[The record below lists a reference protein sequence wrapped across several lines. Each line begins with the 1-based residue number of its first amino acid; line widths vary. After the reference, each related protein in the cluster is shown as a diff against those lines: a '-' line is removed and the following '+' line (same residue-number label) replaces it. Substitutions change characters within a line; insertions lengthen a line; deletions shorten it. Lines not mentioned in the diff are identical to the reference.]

1 MPPQVL
7 RDYQQRGISE
17 ILACYRAGARST
29 LAVAPTG
36 SGKTT
41 VFSSMLAELA
51 ARGQR
56 GAVLVHRRELAS
68 QACTRLQEFGVR
80 RGLIMAGEEPDPTA
94 LIQVASVDTLNVR
107 IKNNP
112 ALQRWAASVRFV
124 VCDEAHLSTAPK
136 WRAVLGYFTGALVL
150 GVTATPWRLSGKPL
164 AGQYDRCVVIA
175 TPRELREQGHLCGYQ
190 GFSYLTP
197 DLSDVH
203 TVAGEYNERE
213 SAAVMSESAIVD
225 NVAEEWGK
233 HARELSTVVFAVT
246 VEHSQQLTAAF
257 RAAGVKAEHLDGTTP
272 HEERRRILKRVEQ
285 GHTRVLCNVGV
296 AVEGLDIPRLKC
308 CILARPTKSL
318 ARAIQMM
325 GRVRRPCAECPCGHV
340 FVPRFDGLACPKCNG
355 RSWKWIDARIHDH
368 AFIISNPMLGLPDA
382 DRDYTLTAKPEKP
395 PSLSTCEECRA
406 VFTGP
411 RCTSC
416 GGENEPAPVTERV
429 LNTVSAEGLE
439 RREFSSDDA
448 PAAAPV
454 PARNPN
460 PVKIDWATV
469 KIGRLFDGVFLG
481 TSEEETSFG
490 KRKRHLL
497 RGEERDYSL
506 PGTSELDRRMA
517 KVEVGTK
524 VRVKYGGRELR
535 ARAPHRFTVEAD
547 DGKPVVEETPVERY
561 LRKRREEP

>member
-7 RDYQQRGISE
+7 RDYQQRGE
-17 ILACYRAGARST
+17 AQILSAFREGARSILAVLPTGGGKTSVFCHT
-29 LAVAPTG
+29 LA
-36 SGKTT
+36 
-41 VFSSMLAELA
+41 EIA

-68 QACTRLQEFGVR
+68 QACNRLREFGVR

-107 IKNNP
+107 IKDNP
-112 ALQRWAASVRFV
+112 TLQRWAASVRFV

-213 SAAVMSESAIVD
+213 SAEAMSESAIVD
-225 NVAEEWGK
+225 NVVEEWGK

-257 RAAGVKAEHLDGTTP
+257 RAAGVRAEHLDGTTKLKGP
-272 HEERRRILKRVEQ
+272 DGREAILRRVEQ
-285 GHTRVLCNVGV
+285 GLTRVLCNVGV

-308 CILARPTKSL
+308 CVLARPTTSL

-325 GRVRRPCAECPCGHV
+325 GRVRRPYAECPCGYG
-340 FVPRFDGLACPKCNG
+340 FVPKFHDLACPKCGG
-355 RSWKWIDARIHDH
+355 RSWRWVTARIHDH
-368 AFIISNPMLGLPDA
+368 AFVIGTHGLPD
-382 DRDYTLTAKPEKP
+382 DERDYTLTAKPEKP

-406 VFTGP
+406 LFSGP
-411 RCTSC
+411 RCTAC
-416 GGENEPAPVTERV
+416 NVEPSGAVTERV
-429 LNTVSAEGLE
+429 LQTVSAEGLE
-439 RREFSSDDA
+439 RREFSSGEEKVIV
-448 PAAAPV
+448 PV
-454 PARNPN
+454 RNPK
-460 PVKIDWATV
+460 PIDVRWETP
-469 KIGRLFDGVFLG
+469 GRVVEGIYRRTWTEKTSWGEQRRYLFEG
-481 TSEEETSFG
+481 T
-490 KRKRHLL
+490 K
-497 RGEERDYSL
+497 RDYSIPGTTRLDALMRGVEIGSLTRVTFTKETSL
-506 PGTSELDRRMA
+506 PGGKSRR
-517 KVEVGTK
+517 E
-524 VRVKYGGRELR
+524 
-535 ARAPHRFTVEAD
+535 FTVEVD
-547 DGKPVVEETPVERY
+547 EPEPTPVPQPLSVPRWVKEMT
-561 LRKRREEP
+561 

>member
-1 MPPQVL
+1 M
-7 RDYQQRGISE
+7 
-17 ILACYRAGARST
+17 ILSAFKEGARSILAVLPTGGGKTSVFCHT
-29 LAVAPTG
+29 LA
-36 SGKTT
+36 
-41 VFSSMLAELA
+41 EIA

-68 QACTRLQEFGVR
+68 QACNRLREFGVR

-107 IKNNP
+107 IRENP
-112 ALQRWAASVRFV
+112 TLQRWAASVRFV

-136 WRAVLGYFTGALVL
+136 WRAVLGYFTRALVL

-203 TVAGEYNERE
+203 TAAGEYNERE
-213 SAAVMSESAIVD
+213 SAKAMSESAIVD
-225 NVAEEWGK
+225 NVVEEWGK

-257 RAAGVKAEHLDGTTP
+257 KAAGVRAEHLDGTTP

-285 GHTRVLCNVGV
+285 GLTRVLCNVGV

-308 CILARPTKSL
+308 CVLARPTKSL

-325 GRVRRPCAECPCGHV
+325 GRVRRPYAECPCGCG
-340 FVPRFDGLACPKCNG
+340 FVPKFHALACPKCGG
-355 RSWKWIDARIHDH
+355 RSWRWVTARIHDH
-368 AFIISNPMLGLPDA
+368 AFVIGTHGLPD
-382 DRDYTLTAKPEKP
+382 DERDYTLTAKPEKP
-395 PSLSTCEECRA
+395 PALRMCSECRA
-406 VFTGP
+406 WFSGNQ
-411 RCTSC
+411 CTACSH
-416 GGENEPAPVTERV
+416 ESEPAPVTERV
-429 LNTVSAEGLE
+429 LQTVSAEGLE
-439 RREFSSDDA
+439 RREFSSRDA
-448 PAAAPV
+448 PAPVAAPPV
-454 PARNPN
+454 VRNPN
-460 PVKIDWATV
+460 PVKIDWASV
-469 KIGRLFDGVFLG
+469 KIGRLFDGVYLG
-481 TSEEETSFG
+481 AHDEETSFG

-506 PGTSELDRRMA
+506 PGTAVLDRLMA
-517 KVEVGTK
+517 RVPLGNKVSVG
-524 VRVKYGGRELR
+524 YLGREDH
-535 ARAPHRFTVEAD
+535 AKAPHRFSFGFD
-547 DGKPVVEETPVERY
+547 DGTPEPVHG
-561 LRKRREEP
+561 